1 MENASKALLMAA
13 GVLISLVIIGAF
25 MLMMSNLTDYQE
37 KSYQSKADAQT
48 VDFNNQYI
56 TYDREN
62 VRGSDMVSLMNKII
76 DYNSRKEDQGYTPME
91 IEMDISSSIRKNLT
105 YDGNQRVV
113 MSGHYTEAT
122 INQIVGQPEGFR
134 DSGTS
139 AGIIRELEE
148 KYQQKYIDQLA
159 NEISTIIEIRDNVDN
174 REDPEQ
180 YFVDLKLLP
189 VTSTQQ
195 LREYGTLSDIYE
207 DAVTYYEYI
216 QFKRTTF
223 DCTGTEYDEN
233 TGRIIK
239 MEFECTGIGV

>member
-13 GVLISLVIIGAF
+13 GVLISLVITGAF
-25 MLMMSNLTDYQE
+25 MLMMSTLTDYQE

-48 VDFNNQYI
+48 VDFNNQYV

-91 IEMDISSSIRKNLT
+91 IEMEISSSIREDLT
-105 YDGNQRVV
+105 YDGTQRLVF
-113 MSGHYTEAT
+113 SNRYDEDT
-122 INQIVGQPEGFR
+122 IDDIVGQPEGFR
-134 DSGTS
+134 GSGTS

-159 NEISTIIEIRDNVDN
+159 NEISTIKELADDGS
-174 REDPEQ
+174 DKAKQ
-180 YFVDLKLLP
+180 KFVDLKLLP
-189 VTSTQQ
+189 INDKNE
-195 LREYGTLSDIYE
+195 LAGYGGLSGILE

>member
-1 MENASKALLMAA
+1 MENASKALIMAA

-91 IEMDISSSIRKNLT
+91 IEMEISSSIREDLT
-105 YDGNQRVV
+105 YDGIQRVV
-113 MSGHYTEAT
+113 MSGHYTEDT
-122 INQIVGQPEGFR
+122 IDQIVGQPEGFR
-134 DSGTS
+134 GSGTS
-139 AGIIRELEE
+139 GGKIRKLEE

-159 NEISTIIEIRDNVDN
+159 NEISTIKELADVGSDKAK
-174 REDPEQ
+174 Q
-180 YFVDLKLLP
+180 KFVDLKLLP
-189 VTSTQQ
+189 INDKKE
-195 LREYGTLSDIYE
+195 LAGYGGLSGILE